1 MPMRLFVFPLT
12 TLAVLAGGF
21 SEEPREAQMQQ
32 AFETSL
38 STQVRNTLDFVAEVS
53 GAEAVEKIRE
63 AGSDRFAI
71 RSFRKLDCSRAGGTG
86 YLCSFAVDIELMNGR
101 LERRIDGRFS
111 PNSSGGL
118 AFAEEI

>member
-1 MPMRLFVFPLT
+1 MRIFVFPLLA
-12 TLAVLAGGF
+12 LAVIAGGGF
-21 SEEPREAQMQQ
+21 NDEPSEARMQG

-38 STQVRNTLDFVAEVS
+38 TIQVRNMLDFIAEVS
-53 GAEAVEKIRE
+53 GTEAAEKIRQ

-71 RSFRKLDCSRAGGTG
+71 RSFRKFDCSRGRDAG
-86 YLCSFAVDIELMNGR
+86 YRCSFAVDIELMNGN

-111 PNSSGGL
+111 LDASGGL

>member
-1 MPMRLFVFPLT
+1 MRLFLFPLT
-12 TLAVLAGGF
+12 IVAVLAGGF

-38 STQVRNTLDFVAEVS
+38 SIQIRSTLDFVAEVS
-53 GAEAVEKIRE
+53 GTEAVEKIRQT
-63 AGSDRFAI
+63 GSDRFAI
-71 RSFRKLDCSRAGGTG
+71 RSFRKLGCSRTGGAG
-86 YLCSFAVDIELMNGR
+86 YRCSFAVDIELMNGH

-118 AFAEEI
+118 AFAEGI

>member
-1 MPMRLFVFPLT
+1 MRIFVFPLT
-12 TLAVLAGGF
+12 TLVVIAAGF

-38 STQVRNTLDFVAEVS
+38 ATQVRDTLDFVAQVS
-53 GAEAVEKIRE
+53 GSEAVEKIRE

-71 RSFRKLDCSRAGGTG
+71 RSFRKLDCSRAGGAG
-86 YLCSFAVDIELMNGR
+86 YFCSFAVDIELMNGS

-111 PNSSGGL
+111 LNSSGGL
-118 AFAEEI
+118 AFAEGI